1 MFGFEMFTMMNFFH
15 TSMRYWVP
23 QWKTF
28 GDLKFEKYCLFV
40 CFQRQL
46 LILTTTAKKVGED
59 PSIWDF
65 SSKSIIL

>member
-40 CFQRQL
+40 CLFL
-46 LILTTTAKKVGED
+46 EATLDSDYHLN
-59 PSIWDF
+59 
-65 SSKSIIL
+65 KSG